1 MEARRELITRQDA
14 PGFVCDLLQ
23 KRAGLGREDLSA
35 RSVARALGQ
44 TTGFLYHHWGS
55 FDAFLIEVSG
65 LGWQRLVDALVRAYD
80 KRAEPRD
87 VLHAYLEFAAESPV
101 LYWLLAE
108 RPLAP
113 DITRA
118 TLERGAAL
126 PSFKAWQAI
135 FALISRAEPG
145 ITLAG
150 ARAVHAAVHGV
161 ASQLLSHRLGS
172 MPDALTAGERAEP
185 ERAEPP
191 PRVTDAAVHE
201 RFNLHASVHV
211 PAHDDLA
218 RERLCRYLARPA
230 FSLRAS
236 PCVATASSSTA

>member
-1 MEARRELITRQDA
+1 VRSISRQDA
-14 PGFVCDLLQ
+14 PAFICDLFQ
-23 KRAGLGREDLSA
+23 KSAVLGREDLSA
-35 RSVARALGQ
+35 RSVAKALGQ

-55 FDAFLIEVSG
+55 FDGFLFEVSG
-65 LGWQRLVDALVRAYD
+65 LGWQRLVDALVRAYE
-80 KRAEPRD
+80 KRAAPRD
-87 VLHAYLEFAAESPV
+87 VLHAYVAFAAEHRV

-118 TLERGAAL
+118 TLEGGATL

-135 FALISRAEPG
+135 LALLSRAEPG

-172 MPDALTAGERAEP
+172 MPDALTAGERAIARDIVDAIADRYFTARSP
-185 ERAEPP
+185 ARRSPARDPKVDSP
-191 PRVTDAAVHE
+191 PRRRTT
-201 RFNLHASVHV
+201 R
-211 PAHDDLA
+211 
-218 RERLCRYLARPA
+218 R
-230 FSLRAS
+230 
-236 PCVATASSSTA
+236 ASSSRSPSRKPKTGT